1 MKTNAWMVRCESGL
15 LFDDFKEQSLVAVG
29 WPAMG
34 NLSPLNDQE
43 GFKKKHRAVF
53 PDHKSRRMAA
63 EAALLYKFTYVLGLK
78 DGVVTYDPKSRVY
91 LVGEVVGDYEY
102 KESFLG
108 EYPSIR
114 KVKWQGEIKRDQLTL
129 STRNSLGSTLTL
141 FALNAEVWAELQ
153 EKVTQ
158 KPKKKVEEVDPLD
171 SEEFEQVKDDQIDKA
186 YELIKDKILSLN
198 PREMEFLA
206 AAILRAMGYKTKV
219 SKVGPDQG
227 VDVFASPD
235 GLGFEDPR
243 IKVQVKHRPNT
254 SISEPDLGSFL
265 SALNSG
271 EKGLYISTGG
281 FTKDAKLSAKHA
293 NVAITLVDLD
303 QLADLVIDHYEN
315 FDAEGRDLI
324 PLVRIYWPS
333 E

>member
-1 MKTNAWMVRCESGL
+1 MVRCEGGL
-15 LFDDFKEQSLVAVG
+15 IFEDFKQKSVVAVG
-29 WPAMG
+29 WFQMG
-34 NLSPLNDQE
+34 DLSKLPTQDD
-43 GFKKKHRAVF
+43 FKAKHQAIYPERKPRA
-53 PDHKSRRMAA
+53 MAA
-63 EAALLYKFTYVLGLK
+63 EAALLFKFAQVIQPGDAVL
-78 DGVVTYDPKSRVY
+78 TYDRSTRAY
-91 LVGEVVGDYEY
+91 LIGEVVGGFEY
-102 KESFLG
+102 NTKLIN
-108 EYPSIR
+108 EYPNLR
-114 KVKWQGEIKRDQLTL
+114 RVKWTGEVSRDQLSI

-141 FALNAEVWAELQ
+141 FAINAEVWAELK
-153 EKVTQ
+153 EKTG
-158 KPKKKVEEVDPLD
+158 KRNSKKADLPTPDEPEDL
-171 SEEFEQVKDDQIDKA
+171 EQIKDDQIDKA
-186 YELIKDKILSLN
+186 FELIKDKILSLD
-198 PREMEFLA
+198 PRQMELLA

-219 SKVGPDQG
+219 SKIGPDQG

-265 SALNSG
+265 NALNSG

-303 QLADLVIDHYEN
+303 QLAELVIDHYDK
-315 FDAEGRDLI
+315 FDTEGRDLL
-324 PLVRIYWPS
+324 PLVRIYWPG